1 LKNIG
6 GETMEYKCV
15 FCGKIFNDKGYDPFP
30 IKKEGR
36 CCAWCS
42 GVELMPEII
51 NYKTYKDDVIWAL
64 KREYIKSDDY
74 QVTKEDIKDV
84 CRKMEIMNYFDDILI
99 QAVMDYFDK
108 EKITDNMSDILDRE
122 YEKYQI

>member
-1 LKNIG
+1 
-6 GETMEYKCV
+6 MEYKCV
-15 FCGKIFNDKGYDPFP
+15 FCGGTFNDDGYDPFP

-84 CRKMEIMNYFDDILI
+84 CQKMEIMNYFDDILI

-108 EKITDNMSDILDRE
+108 DKTTDNMSDILDRE